1 MTDVLWTPSAD
12 QIHASQLR
20 KFYQRYVQGSIGTAF
35 SMETVYDWSIANP
48 EAFWSS
54 VWEFSEVIAE
64 SRGSRVLE
72 NAHLMPGAR
81 WFPDARLN
89 YAENLLRRR
98 DDGIAIISEGE
109 HKKPRY
115 WTYSQLATEVAKLQ
129 GAMRAMGIGVGDR
142 VAGLLPNICEA
153 VIAMLATT
161 GLGAIWSSCSPDFGP
176 AGVLDRFQQI
186 KPRLLFSADGYHYGG
201 KVHLAKDKLSAILHA
216 LPTVEK
222 LITVSY
228 VSREP
233 THLGL
238 DNAVSYADFVAPF
251 GDTPL
256 HFDPL
261 PFDHPLFVLYS
272 SGTTGAPKC
281 IVHGAGG
288 TLLQHLKEH
297 QLHCDIRANDRVFY
311 FTTCGWMMWNWLVT
325 ALASGSTIV
334 LYDGSPFWPRP
345 RFLWDMADREKLSFF
360 GTSAKYLDAL
370 RKTTVRP
377 IKSHKL
383 ASLRTIA
390 STGSPLSHECFDFVY
405 GGIKKDVCVAS
416 ISGGTDIISCFVL
429 GNPVGP
435 VRRGEISCRGLG
447 MAVEVFDDQGHCIK
461 EQPGELV
468 CTKSFPSMPVGF
480 YNDPDGTRYHDAYF
494 SRFPNV
500 WCHGDWV
507 ALTKSGGMII
517 YGRSDAVLNPGGVR
531 IGTAEIYRQVEAL
544 DEVMESIVVGQ
555 DFEGDVRVILFVKL
569 RESLVLDDPLREHIR
584 KQIRKNTTPRHVPA
598 KILQVS
604 DIPRTKSGK
613 ITELAVRDVI
623 HGRTIKNREALAN
636 PGALDAF
643 SEFPELREP

>member
-1 MTDVLWTPSAD
+1 
-12 QIHASQLR
+12 
-20 KFYQRYVQGSIGTAF
+20 
-35 SMETVYDWSIANP
+35 
-48 EAFWSS
+48 
-54 VWEFSEVIAE
+54 
-64 SRGSRVLE
+64 
-72 NAHLMPGAR
+72 
-81 WFPDARLN
+81 
-89 YAENLLRRR
+89 
-98 DDGIAIISEGE
+98 
-109 HKKPRY
+109 
-115 WTYSQLATEVAKLQ
+115 
-129 GAMRAMGIGVGDR
+129 
-142 VAGLLPNICEA
+142 
-153 VIAMLATT
+153 
-161 GLGAIWSSCSPDFGP
+161 
-176 AGVLDRFQQI
+176 
-186 KPRLLFSADGYHYGG
+186 
-201 KVHLAKDKLSAILHA
+201 
-216 LPTVEK
+216 
-222 LITVSY
+222 
-228 VSREP
+228 
-233 THLGL
+233 
-238 DNAVSYADFVAPF
+238 
-251 GDTPL
+251 
-256 HFDPL
+256 
-261 PFDHPLFVLYS
+261 
-272 SGTTGAPKC
+272 
-281 IVHGAGG
+281 
-288 TLLQHLKEH
+288 
-297 QLHCDIRANDRVFY
+297 
-311 FTTCGWMMWNWLVT
+311 
-325 ALASGSTIV
+325 
-334 LYDGSPFWPRP
+334 
-345 RFLWDMADREKLSFF
+345 MADREKLSFF

-569 RESLVLDDPLREHIR
+569 RESLVLDDPLRERIR

-623 HGRTIKNREALAN
+623 HGRTIKNRDALAN